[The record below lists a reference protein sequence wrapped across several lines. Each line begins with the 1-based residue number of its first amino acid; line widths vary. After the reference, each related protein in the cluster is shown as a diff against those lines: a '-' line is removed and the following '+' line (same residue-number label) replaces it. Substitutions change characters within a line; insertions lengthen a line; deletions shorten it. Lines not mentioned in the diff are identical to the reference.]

1 MRGSEPWL
9 PRWARQISGILR
21 TFSSS
26 PANCQEWCCTMIS
39 SRWSGPLKKV
49 KNRRWSGYTGSLA
62 ITVVNLLISWHSPIN
77 FEAFGSFSMQRK
89 YTIVFS
95 GFVHRSCSLVY
106 RMRGGPRIQ
115 VSYNQQ
121 KTRRRMKWSKKPSCS
136 GSALRTPG
144 LCSVLHISCFLVT
157 LQLRPPHQNTTFP
170 FQSVTNHF
178 MRYISSR

>member
-1 MRGSEPWL
+1 MRGSEPRL

-62 ITVVNLLISWHSPIN
+62 ITVVNLLISWNSPMQ
-77 FEAFGSFSMQRK
+77 SMC
-89 YTIVFS
+89 TIVFG
-95 GFVHRSCSLVY
+95 GFVHRSCSLVH

-136 GSALRTPG
+136 GSAPRTPG
-144 LCSVLHISCFLVT
+144 LCSIFHVFWSRYSSARRTRILH
-157 LQLRPPHQNTTFP
+157 FP
-170 FQSVTNHF
+170 FKASQIILWDTYLLASYF
-178 MRYISSR
+178 Y